1 MAGTLLTTST
11 QVFEKIEDEIIEYQ
25 INKLKFSNKN
35 QTKFSPMKDEITF
48 DEFSKMD
55 IRVGIIKAAEKVEK
69 ADKLLK
75 LEVDMGSEQ
84 RTVVSGIAEHY
95 TPEEVIGKR
104 VSILANLASRKIR
117 GVESKGM
124 ILMAEDADGKL
135 SFVSPE
141 DGWQNGA
148 TVC

>member
-1 MAGTLLTTST
+1 
-11 QVFEKIEDEIIEYQ
+11 
-25 INKLKFSNKN
+25 
-35 QTKFSPMKDEITF
+35 
-48 DEFSKMD
+48 
-55 IRVGIIKAAEKVEK
+55 
-69 ADKLLK
+69 
-75 LEVDMGSEQ
+75 
-84 RTVVSGIAEHY
+84 
-95 TPEEVIGKR
+95 VIGKR